1 MPVPLFRVLIVSFYL
16 LAEVPSTPATLNA
29 AFVQASLVQ
38 GNLTPMPLLC
48 SKLPEKGGIGPKSRD
63 LNIETPQEA
72 HHNVQARLVQRPVVH
87 QPVSVPQ
94 ESSNQISEKCLSV
107 MFWNVENFFDWR
119 NDSTTVS
126 DAEFSSRGE
135 RRWTWKRFQA
145 KANAFAKALF
155 WIEGETGRLPDII
168 GLEEVENAFV
178 LRQLLQKTALR
189 KLDYKYV
196 HYDSPDR
203 RGIDVALLYRTSRL
217 ELLESKPCHLFS
229 SDTLMA
235 TRDILLCVFKGKPS
249 VIPGPSPSSNSDSSL
264 PSVIPG
270 LSGDLTSA
278 THDVFPSV
286 TGDLMSTSHD
296 VIPGLS
302 GDLLEE
308 EDRCPIGV
316 GYDES
321 FAGHDDNSVGHDGR
335 FAGYDDNS
343 VKHDDS
349 SAGYSGAFAV
359 LVNHHPSKYGGAA
372 ESEPRRRIAVERL
385 RFLVDSLA
393 TVGIDHVIAGG
404 DFNDTPDNPVFRLLE
419 PALIPMHMDL
429 YRRGLGTIKYDGKWD
444 LIDHIYVSP
453 ILVATT
459 APVLARMR
467 ILRIPFL
474 LARDTAHSGEKPL
487 RTFQGPRIL
496 GGVSDHLPIL
506 LEVAL
511 PMDKKGGST
520 PGKGSSIP
528 SERISPLVKGSPA
541 PGEPP

>member
-1 MPVPLFRVLIVSFYL
+1 
-16 LAEVPSTPATLNA
+16 
-29 AFVQASLVQ
+29 
-38 GNLTPMPLLC
+38 
-48 SKLPEKGGIGPKSRD
+48 
-63 LNIETPQEA
+63 
-72 HHNVQARLVQRPVVH
+72 
-87 QPVSVPQ
+87 
-94 ESSNQISEKCLSV
+94 

-155 WIEGETGRLPDII
+155 WIEGDTGRLPDII

-203 RGIDVALLYRTSRL
+203 RGIDVALLYRSSRL
-217 ELLESKPCHLFS
+217 ELLDSKPCHLFS

-249 VIPGPSPSSNSDSSL
+249 VIPGLTGNP
-264 PSVIPG
+264 
-270 LSGDLTSA
+270 TSA
-278 THDVFPSV
+278 
-286 TGDLMSTSHD
+286 SHD
-296 VIPGLS
+296 VIPGLT
-302 GDLLEE
+302 GNLLE

-316 GYDES
+316 GHDDGSVGYYGRS
-321 FAGHDDNSVGHDGR
+321 AGHDD
-335 FAGYDDNS
+335 
-343 VKHDDS
+343 S
-349 SAGYSGAFAV
+349 STGYSGAFAV

-393 TVGIDHVIAGG
+393 AVGIDHVIAGG

-429 YRRGLGTIKYDGKWD
+429 FRRGLGTIKYDGKWD

-520 PGKGSSIP
+520 PGKGSFIP

>member
-1 MPVPLFRVLIVSFYL
+1 
-16 LAEVPSTPATLNA
+16 
-29 AFVQASLVQ
+29 
-38 GNLTPMPLLC
+38 
-48 SKLPEKGGIGPKSRD
+48 
-63 LNIETPQEA
+63 
-72 HHNVQARLVQRPVVH
+72 
-87 QPVSVPQ
+87 
-94 ESSNQISEKCLSV
+94 

-155 WIEGETGRLPDII
+155 WIEGNTGRLPDII

-203 RGIDVALLYRTSRL
+203 RGIDVALLYRSSRL
-217 ELLESKPCHLFS
+217 ELLDSKPCHLFS

-249 VIPGPSPSSNSDSSL
+249 VIPGPSPSSIPDSSL
-264 PSVIPG
+264 PSVILG
-270 LSGDLTSA
+270 LSGNLMSA
-278 THDVFPSV
+278 TQDLIPGV

-316 GYDES
+316 GYGES

-419 PALIPMHMDL
+419 PAMTPLHMTCSDVASEPSN
-429 YRRGLGTIKYDGKWD
+429 TT
-444 LIDHIYVSP
+444 VSGISSIISISLQTGFQE
-453 ILVATT
+453 IL
-459 APVLARMR
+459 PSKPCR
-467 ILRIPFL
+467 IL
-474 LARDTAHSGEKPL
+474 
-487 RTFQGPRIL
+487 
-496 GGVSDHLPIL
+496 
-506 LEVAL
+506 
-511 PMDKKGGST
+511 
-520 PGKGSSIP
+520 
-528 SERISPLVKGSPA
+528 
-541 PGEPP
+541 

>member
-1 MPVPLFRVLIVSFYL
+1 
-16 LAEVPSTPATLNA
+16 
-29 AFVQASLVQ
+29 
-38 GNLTPMPLLC
+38 
-48 SKLPEKGGIGPKSRD
+48 
-63 LNIETPQEA
+63 
-72 HHNVQARLVQRPVVH
+72 
-87 QPVSVPQ
+87 
-94 ESSNQISEKCLSV
+94 

-145 KANAFAKALF
+145 KANAFAKTLF
-155 WIEGETGRLPDII
+155 WIEGDTGRLPDII

-217 ELLESKPCHLFS
+217 ELLESKPCRLFS

-235 TRDILLCVFKGKPS
+235 TRDILLCVFRGKPS
-249 VIPGPSPSSNSDSSL
+249 VIPGLIGN
-264 PSVIPG
+264 
-270 LSGDLTSA
+270 LS
-278 THDVFPSV
+278 
-286 TGDLMSTSHD
+286 
-296 VIPGLS
+296 
-302 GDLLEE
+302 EE

-316 GYDES
+316 GYD
-321 FAGHDDNSVGHDGR
+321 
-335 FAGYDDNS
+335 
-343 VKHDDS
+343 
-349 SAGYSGAFAV
+349 GAIAV
-359 LVNHHPSKYGGAA
+359 LVNHHPSKFGGAA

-385 RFLVDSLA
+385 RFLADSLA
-393 TVGIDHVIAGG
+393 AVGIDHVIAGG

-419 PALIPMHMDL
+419 PALTPMHMDL
-429 YRRGLGTIKYDGKWD
+429 FRRGLGTIKYDGKWD

-453 ILVATT
+453 AIASGSP

-511 PMDKKGGST
+511 PMDNKGGST
-520 PGKGSSIP
+520 PGKESSIP

-541 PGEPP
+541 HGEPP